1 MHLSEIA
8 FNLYAF
14 AYNYSSIKPQMG
26 GLIVALLRTPLLAD
40 PVDTYAKMSRKKRPF
55 KPLHKLHNG
64 L

>member
-1 MHLSEIA
+1 
-8 FNLYAF
+8 
-14 AYNYSSIKPQMG
+14 MG

-64 L
+64 YVSVKLTRKPLKTAENANITIH